1 MKKILGIIGSPR
13 KLGNSEIMIK
23 EISRHITVPHQLNLI
38 RLSDF
43 NILPC
48 RGCYQCL
55 FKEERC
61 ILDDE
66 LPTVLNAIIEADAL
80 IVATPTYFLSANSS
94 LKRLIDRGLAFYA
107 HGEALWG
114 KPALGI
120 GVAGIDG
127 KEGYTLLGIE
137 SFLLS
142 ILAENKKSVM
152 IYGALPGEIFLNAK
166 NKQMAVTLA
175 SALFEPPSEKDG
187 PSCPLCG
194 GQTFRFLGDNRIRC
208 MLCSN
213 SGSIRMETERPEFT
227 IHKSDHD
234 FFLSKENAQK
244 HKEWL
249 LGMKGRFIEEKSKL
263 KEISFP
269 YLNEG
274 NWIKP

>member
-1 MKKILGIIGSPR
+1 L
-13 KLGNSEIMIK
+13 NS
-23 EISRHITVPHQLNLI
+23 
-38 RLSDF
+38 
-43 NILPC
+43 
-48 RGCYQCL
+48 
-55 FKEERC
+55 
-61 ILDDE
+61 
-66 LPTVLNAIIEADAL
+66 IIEADAL
-80 IVATPTYFLSANSS
+80 IVATPTYFLGANSS
-94 LKRLIDRGLAFYA
+94 LKRLMDRGLAFYA

-114 KPALGI
+114 KPAVGI

-137 SFLLS
+137 SFLAL
-142 ILAENKKSVM
+142 ILTENKKSVM

-166 NKQMAVTLA
+166 NKQMAAALA
-175 SALFEPPSEKDG
+175 SELFKPPSEKDG

-213 SGSIRMETERPEFT
+213 SGTIRMETDLPEFT

-234 FFLSKENAQK
+234 FFLSKENAKK

-249 LGMKGRFIEEKSKL
+249 LGMKGRFIEQKSKL